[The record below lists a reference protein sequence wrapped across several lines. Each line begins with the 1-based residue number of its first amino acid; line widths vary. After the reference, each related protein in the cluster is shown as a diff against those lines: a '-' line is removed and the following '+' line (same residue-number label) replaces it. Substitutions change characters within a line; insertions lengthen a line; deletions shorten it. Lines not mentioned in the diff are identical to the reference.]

1 MFFDLATT
9 ILFVILM
16 ITIMFF
22 IIPIHLKPRDIMVLW
37 YVFIVALAVFA
48 FYAEPSFS
56 DDLSDHYRN
65 IRYFREGTIN
75 IFYSPLVLWNT
86 LLWLVSLTKY
96 DGLLPFAS
104 VLIWGIFIGKTLTLY
119 LQRHAYKTR
128 TMLIY
133 FVAALGSCSVFYIIS
148 GVRNAM
154 VVAIW
159 VYAYYFWYEQNRK
172 KYYMLCLAVVA
183 IHVIALLLI
192 ILCWL
197 YEYIVRKGKQ
207 MSFAKMLIP
216 VFVIGLLLNSTFLEA
231 LMRFLPSAY
240 FSLVSSKFSSYKEEY
255 SFNERWI
262 LENQIKLLVLFVIF
276 VCELYLYFKKKKK
289 MEYNLFL
296 ILCTI
301 ALSSM
306 PIFFERMIYIISV
319 LSFSSLNETL
329 NEWKPWQRTFLSCV
343 IMAIFAG
350 QLFFSFYAMF
360 SHISFNGTLY
370 RETMRQIFWMDKW
383 A

>member
-1 MFFDLATT
+1 MVFYWTSVILLIFLAVTVMFFL
-9 ILFVILM
+9 
-16 ITIMFF
+16 
-22 IIPIHLKPRDIMVLW
+22 IPIHLKQKDVMLLW
-37 YVFIVALAVFA
+37 YIFILALATFA
-48 FYAEPSFS
+48 FYAEPSIT
-56 DDLSDHYRN
+56 DDLTNHYRT
-65 IRYFREGTIN
+65 IRYFREGSIT
-75 IFYSPLVLWNT
+75 IFYSPLIIWNSM
-86 LLWLVSLTKY
+86 LWLVSRTQNN
-96 DGLLPFAS
+96 GWLPFAS
-104 VLIWGIFIGKTLTLY
+104 VLVWGIFVGKTLNLY
-119 LQRHAYKTR
+119 LKSHTYKTR
-128 TMLIY
+128 TILMY

-148 GVRNAM
+148 GVRNTM

-159 VYAYYFWYEQNRK
+159 AYAYYAWYDHNKR
-172 KYYMLCLAVVA
+172 KYYMICLVTAA
-183 IHVIALLLI
+183 IHIVVLLLVL
-192 ILCWL
+192 LCWL

-207 MSFAKMLIP
+207 ISFIKMLIP
-216 VFVIGLLLNSTFLEA
+216 VFLIGLFLNSTFLDT
-231 LMRFLPSAY
+231 LTQYTSSAY
-240 FSLVSSKFSSYKEEY
+240 FNLIFSKFLSYKEEY
-255 SFNERWI
+255 TFNERWI
-262 LENQIKLLVLFVIF
+262 LENQIKLIVLFVIF

-289 MEYNLFL
+289 MEFNLFM

-306 PIFFERMIYIISV
+306 PIFFERMIYVISV